1 MTRFLAISWG
11 LLALWLGGCAGYRLG
26 PTNGLPAGSRTV
38 QVNLF
43 QNRTIEPRLSEA
55 TDRALRKRF
64 QQEGTYRVATHGDA
78 DIIIYGEIL
87 RYDREAVA
95 FQPKDVITPLDY
107 EITITAH
114 VVAEER
120 ATGRKLVDRVVLGRT
135 TIRIGADQTSAERMS
150 LPMLADDF
158 AHNAAALL
166 VDGTW

>member
-1 MTRFLAISWG
+1 MARILALSWG
-11 LLALWLGGCAGYRLG
+11 LFALWLGGCAGYRLG

-55 TDRALRKRF
+55 MDRALRKRF
-64 QQEGTYRVATHGDA
+64 QQEGTYRLATHGDA
-78 DIIIYGEIL
+78 DIILYGEIR

-107 EITITAH
+107 EITVTVH

-120 ATGRKLVDRVVLGRT
+120 ATGRKLVDREVKGKT
-135 TIRIGADQTSAERMS
+135 TLRIGADQTSAERMS

>member
-1 MTRFLAISWG
+1 MARFLAISWG

-55 TDRALRKRF
+55 MDRALRKRF
-64 QQEGTYRVATHGDA
+64 QQEGTYRLATQGDA
-78 DIIIYGEIL
+78 DIVIHGEIL
-87 RYDREAVA
+87 RYDREAIA

-107 EITITAH
+107 EITVTVH

-120 ATGRKLVDRVVLGRT
+120 ATGRKLVDRDVKGKT
-135 TIRIGADQTSAERMS
+135 TLRIGSDQTSAERMS
-150 LPMLADDF
+150 LPMLADDL